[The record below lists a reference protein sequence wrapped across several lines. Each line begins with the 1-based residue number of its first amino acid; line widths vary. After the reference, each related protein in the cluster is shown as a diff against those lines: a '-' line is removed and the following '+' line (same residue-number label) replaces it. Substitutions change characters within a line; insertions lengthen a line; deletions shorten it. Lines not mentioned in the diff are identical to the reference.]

1 MEMQY
6 RTVILGN
13 SLVFRNPN
21 VCLLISKSTL
31 VQPYNGCFLRKQV
44 IHIKKYADMYEYV
57 LLMFNN
63 VDTKDNIGY
72 VSIYMK
78 FWKGKTEKKETN

>member
-13 SLVFRNPN
+13 CLVFRNPN

-31 VQPYNGCFLRKQV
+31 VQPYNGCFSEISHKLL
-44 IHIKKYADMYEYV
+44 ISMLICMNIKIIV
-57 LLMFNN
+57 
-63 VDTKDNIGY
+63 
-72 VSIYMK
+72 
-78 FWKGKTEKKETN
+78 